1 MPQCGSRKQQPIV
14 QTHEGSRR
22 LRLQIVRSVGTSPSS
37 TYSLRA
43 GRKFEDT
50 GLNATAP
57 QSRAFVLV
65 PVRKESIVE
74 CQIGH
79 MAMDAV
85 LSSEAVSMAVVI
97 WIGRLVLVL
106 AVVAFVLLQVIGA
119 MITGFFRILGMMT
132 LGWLVLDAVD
142 DAFDCEV

>member
-1 MPQCGSRKQQPIV
+1 
-14 QTHEGSRR
+14 
-22 LRLQIVRSVGTSPSS
+22 
-37 TYSLRA
+37 
-43 GRKFEDT
+43 
-50 GLNATAP
+50 
-57 QSRAFVLV
+57 
-65 PVRKESIVE
+65 
-74 CQIGH
+74 